1 MHCSTTRAPRQ
12 QHGTGGPDPCL
23 APCAAEAHPHS
34 AGKAWRA
41 AGLELGLA
49 SHIGGASG
57 EDRGNVECPPMRM
70 TAWCPP
76 VLGARAD
83 PTPHP
88 SPAGPFVWLPQ
99 LRPFAL
105 SARPGPIDQL
115 VNKKVPLI
123 YVVPFQSP
131 HATARGEG
139 TSIAAVSPP

>member
-23 APCAAEAHPHS
+23 DPCAAEAHPHG

-41 AGLELGLA
+41 ARLELGSA

-99 LRPFAL
+99 LRPF
-105 SARPGPIDQL
+105 
-115 VNKKVPLI
+115 
-123 YVVPFQSP
+123 
-131 HATARGEG
+131 G
-139 TSIAAVSPP
+139 TSGAHRSAGEQKSAIDLRGPLPVTPRNSER